1 MNAIAQDGIRQRLM
15 QQLAAGRVPHAL
27 LFCGPEGC
35 GKLAMAV
42 EFAQALIEHGA
53 DERGRRMAE
62 GLVHPDLHFVFPVFK
77 PEGASSAPTSD
88 MFLPQWRERLAEGCY
103 FDLPTWTATLSKEA
117 KKVQIY
123 AEESGQILHKL
134 NLTSSQGGYKV
145 MVVWLPEMMHE
156 TCANKMLKILEE
168 PPAHL
173 MFILATTELHK
184 VPATIKSRCQ
194 QFSFKRILPG
204 DIAAQLSH
212 VAQAEQIPLT
222 TEGAALLARLAD
234 GGLRDALSLLDQC
247 TTSDGPVDEAAIL
260 TALGLA
266 GNLETAALMA
276 NIADGDTSAT
286 LERMASLYAAGKADS
301 IADGVKLAAEM
312 IDSGKAAAK
321 VEQFAKASNE
331 GAE

>member
-156 TCANKMLKILEE
+156 TCANKVLKILEE
-168 PPAHL
+168 PPRETV
-173 MFILATTELHK
+173 FILVSNHPERLLD
-184 VPATIKSRCQ
+184 TIVSRCQ
-194 QFSFKRILPG
+194 RIDFKALTEAE
-204 DIAAQLSH
+204 IAAALTELRGLEAETARNIAHAAAGSLTRALQLIS
-212 VAQAEQIPLT
+212 VSTEEAQFFSMFV
-222 TEGAALLARLAD
+222 LLMRKCY
-234 GGLRDALSLLDQC
+234 LRD
-247 TTSDGPVDEAAIL
+247 IH
-260 TALGLA
+260 
-266 GNLETAALMA
+266 
-276 NIADGDTSAT
+276 
-286 LERMASLYAAGKADS
+286 
-301 IADGVKLAAEM
+301 EM
-312 IDSGKAAAK
+312 R
-321 VEQFAKASNE
+321 
-331 GAE
+331 

>member
-156 TCANKMLKILEE
+156 TCANKVLKILEE
-168 PPAHL
+168 PPRETV
-173 MFILATTELHK
+173 FILVSNHPERLLD
-184 VPATIKSRCQ
+184 TIVSRCQ
-194 QFSFKRILPG
+194 RIDFKALTEAE
-204 DIAAQLSH
+204 IAAALTELRGLEAETARNIAHAAAGSLTRALQLIS
-212 VAQAEQIPLT
+212 VSTEEAQFFSMFVLLMRKCYLRDIHEMSGWAEQF
-222 TEGAALLARLAD
+222 
-234 GGLRDALSLLDQC
+234 
-247 TTSDGPVDEAAIL
+247 EAW
-260 TALGLA
+260 GR
-266 GNLETAALMA
+266 
-276 NIADGDTSAT
+276 
-286 LERMASLYAAGKADS
+286 ERQKDYMEY
-301 IADGVKLAAEM
+301 
-312 IDSGKAAAK
+312 
-321 VEQFAKASNE
+321 
-331 GAE
+331 